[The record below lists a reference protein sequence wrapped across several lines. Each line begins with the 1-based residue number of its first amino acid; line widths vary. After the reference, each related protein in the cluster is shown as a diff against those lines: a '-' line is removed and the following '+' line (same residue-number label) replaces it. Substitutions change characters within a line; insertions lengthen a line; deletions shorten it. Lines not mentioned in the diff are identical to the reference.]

1 MTTQPFIIAQL
12 RGEPRPDLVES
23 FKEAIATL
31 TKSFGRI
38 DPEWGEVNRIIR
50 GSVDLPIDG
59 APDMLRA
66 IYGAPGEDGRL
77 TAVAGDT
84 FFMFVSWDREGHQ
97 KIETVHQF
105 GTATLDEGSPHFDD
119 QAPLFAHKET
129 KPIYMDKSELEKH
142 LSARYRPG
150 LL

>member
-1 MTTQPFIIAQL
+1 
-12 RGEPRPDLVES
+12 
-23 FKEAIATL
+23 
-31 TKSFGRI
+31 
-38 DPEWGEVNRIIR
+38 
-50 GSVDLPIDG
+50 
-59 APDMLRA
+59 MLRA

-129 KPIYMDKSELEKH
+129 KPIYMDKTELEKH